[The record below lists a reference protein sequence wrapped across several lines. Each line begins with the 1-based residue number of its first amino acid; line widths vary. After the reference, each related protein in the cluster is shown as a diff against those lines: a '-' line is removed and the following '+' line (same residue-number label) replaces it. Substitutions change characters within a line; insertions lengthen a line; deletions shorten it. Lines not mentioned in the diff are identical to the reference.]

1 MSQKWFNGLNLQQN
15 QLENAVIQNLASDP
29 SSGKAGQIYYNTTD
43 NGYRYYNGTAWVSI
57 SADAIKSIV
66 AGNGLTSST
75 SGNAVTLTLGT
86 PSTSG
91 ATSGN
96 TLGDNS
102 VTENSHTHQIRIPSA
117 STAERGIIQLATDT
131 EATTGTETTK
141 AVTPKQLAS
150 AKQDAINSAKITI
163 QTSDGLTGGSSTP
176 ATSFTLGLS
185 DSGVVAG
192 TYNNVKVDA
201 KGRVTEGSLKSYV
214 ETSAL
219 DDYQKKQDNT
229 LNTTAKTVVGAIN
242 EVKGTADA
250 ASTKATTNATEIT
263 NIKNGTTVV
272 GEANK
277 VANLLTISDG
287 TNSTTYDGSAART
300 LQFKPEDFSES
311 ISGGTATVALK
322 DKGYATKTYV
332 DAQDDKKLDKAGG
345 IITGDLTIGGN
356 VTVNGTTTTVN
367 SNTLTVKDKL
377 IEVAKDNTT
386 TLTSPAG
393 IIVPKY
399 NGTDYGALVI
409 DGEGNAKVGDVQ
421 LTAGGDIDVNNSDLQ
436 TLATRTGLQDGQ
448 LVKWD
453 DTRKTL
459 VPDTTVASNASSA
472 LSKANANTTEITN
485 IKNGTTSV
493 GKADS
498 ADKLTTART
507 ISLNGDATGSTTFDG
522 SANKE
527 ISVTLSNTGVT
538 AGTYN
543 TVTVDAKGRVT
554 AATNTQNS
562 QVTEITGDGTKTV
575 FDIAHTLGKDVLVQ
589 VFLNGQQVGADT
601 VDELVSVDVF
611 TANNKVKLVFATA
624 PKTTEKFKVVIS
636 SGGSGGGNGSG
647 NSTNEWITA
656 PIDTV
661 LDFNTHYTIMV
672 DLGLFPPVPTMIYA
686 PASGNDTLI
695 GALPYY
701 TVGGPETDFDG
712 NLESYGLTHMDIEIQ
727 TVKDNN
733 TLRGFKLKGVRITE
747 IKFTT
752 LGGAATGTYSSAL
765 FADAGVTSFQYKKG

>member
-91 ATSGN
+91 AASGN
-96 TLGDNS
+96 TFGDNN

-117 STAERGIIQLATDT
+117 STIEKGIVQLATDT

-150 AKQDAINSAKITI
+150 AKQDAINSAKVTI

-185 DSGVVAG
+185 DSGVAAG
-192 TYNNVKVDA
+192 TYNNVTVDA
-201 KGRVTEGSLKSYV
+201 KGRVTAGSSQ
-214 ETSAL
+214 E
-219 DDYQKKQDNT
+219 
-229 LNTTAKTVVGAIN
+229 
-242 EVKGTADA
+242 
-250 ASTKATTNATEIT
+250 
-263 NIKNGTTVV
+263 
-272 GEANK
+272 
-277 VANLLTISDG
+277 
-287 TNSTTYDGSAART
+287 
-300 LQFKPEDFSES
+300 
-311 ISGGTATVALK
+311 
-322 DKGYATKTYV
+322 YATKTYV
-332 DAQDDKKLDKAGG
+332 NTQDDKKLDKAGG

-409 DGEGNAKVGDVQ
+409 DSDGNAKVGDVK

-436 TLATRTGLQDGQ
+436 TLATRDGLQDGQ

-453 DTRKTL
+453 DTKKTL

-472 LSKANANTTEITN
+472 LSTANANATEITN
-485 IKNGTTSV
+485 IKNGTTTV
-493 GKADS
+493 GKAAS
-498 ADKLTTART
+498 ADTAGKVAHDFMLAAGEGYYPTKYAYPISYNGGAYATLIFDIQDFGYYYAVEPSAGYKLHLTR
-507 ISLNGDATGSTTFDG
+507 
-522 SANKE
+522 
-527 ISVTLSNTGVT
+527 TGVEE
-538 AGTYN
+538 GTYN
-543 TVTVDAKGRVT
+543 RVTVDGKGRVT
-554 AATNTQNS
+554 AASNESYATKVVQT
-562 QVTEITGDGTKTV
+562 ITGDGSKTS
-575 FDIAHTLGKDVLVQ
+575 FDVAHTLGTDVSVQ
-589 VFLNGQQVGADT
+589 VYLKNQTVGADT
-601 VDELVSVDVF
+601 VDELVMVD
-611 TANNKVKLVFATA
+611 TYTLNNKVKLLFATA
-624 PKTTEKFKVVIS
+624 PTTTQTFKVVI
-636 SGGSGGGNGSG
+636 
-647 NSTNEWITA
+647 
-656 PIDTV
+656 
-661 LDFNTHYTIMV
+661 
-672 DLGLFPPVPTMIYA
+672 
-686 PASGNDTLI
+686 I
-695 GALPYY
+695 G
-701 TVGGPETDFDG
+701 
-712 NLESYGLTHMDIEIQ
+712 
-727 TVKDNN
+727 
-733 TLRGFKLKGVRITE
+733 
-747 IKFTT
+747 
-752 LGGAATGTYSSAL
+752 
-765 FADAGVTSFQYKKG
+765 

>member
-117 STAERGIIQLATDT
+117 STAEKGIVQLATDT
-131 EATTGTETTK
+131 EVATGTETTK

-150 AKQDAINSAKITI
+150 AKQDAINSAKVTI

-185 DSGVVAG
+185 NSGVTAG
-192 TYNNVKVDA
+192 TYNNVTVDA
-201 KGRVTEGSLKSYV
+201 KGRVTAGSSKEYV

-219 DDYQKKQDNT
+219 DAYQQKQDNA

-272 GEANK
+272 GKANK
-277 VANLLTISDG
+277 VANPLTISDG

-345 IITGDLTIGGN
+345 TITGDLTIGGN

-485 IKNGTTSV
+485 IKNGTTKV
-493 GKADS
+493 GK

-507 ISLNGDATGSTTFDG
+507 ISLSGDATGSTTFDG

-527 ISVTLSNTGVT
+527 ISVTLSNTGVA

-554 AATNTQNS
+554 AASSKNYSTKVVQT
-562 QVTEITGDGTKTV
+562 ITGDGSKTS
-575 FDIAHTLGKDVLVQ
+575 FDVAHTLGTDVSVQ
-589 VFLNGQQVGADT
+589 VYLKNQTVGADT
-601 VDELVSVDVF
+601 VDELVMVD
-611 TANNKVKLVFATA
+611 TYTLNNKVKLLFATA
-624 PKTTEKFKVVIS
+624 PTTTQTFKVVI
-636 SGGSGGGNGSG
+636 
-647 NSTNEWITA
+647 
-656 PIDTV
+656 
-661 LDFNTHYTIMV
+661 
-672 DLGLFPPVPTMIYA
+672 
-686 PASGNDTLI
+686 I
-695 GALPYY
+695 G
-701 TVGGPETDFDG
+701 
-712 NLESYGLTHMDIEIQ
+712 
-727 TVKDNN
+727 
-733 TLRGFKLKGVRITE
+733 
-747 IKFTT
+747 
-752 LGGAATGTYSSAL
+752 
-765 FADAGVTSFQYKKG
+765 

>member
-43 NGYRYYNGTAWVSI
+43 NGYRYYNGTAWVNI

-117 STAERGIIQLATDT
+117 STTEKGIVQLATDT
-131 EATTGTETTK
+131 EVATGTETTK

-150 AKQDAINSAKITI
+150 AKQDAINSAKVTI

-185 DSGVVAG
+185 NSGVAAG
-192 TYNNVKVDA
+192 TYNNVTVDA
-201 KGRVTEGSLKSYV
+201 KGRVTAGSSKSYV

-263 NIKNGTTVV
+263 NIKNGTTAV
-272 GEANK
+272 GKANK
-277 VANLLTISDG
+277 VANPLTISDG

-322 DKGYATKTYV
+322 DKGYVTKTYV
-332 DAQDDKKLDKAGG
+332 DTQDDKKLDKTGG
-345 IITGDLTIGGN
+345 TITGPLTIGGDL
-356 VTVNGTTTTVN
+356 TVNGTTTTVN

-409 DGEGNAKVGDVQ
+409 DSDGNAKVGDVK
-421 LTAGGDIDVNNSDLQ
+421 LKADGDIDVNNSDLQ

-453 DTRKTL
+453 DTQKTL

-485 IKNGTTSV
+485 IKNGTTKV

-507 ISLNGDATGSTTFDG
+507 ISLSGDATGSTTFDG
-522 SANKE
+522 SANKD
-527 ISVTLSNTGVT
+527 INVTLANTGVA

-543 TVTVDAKGRVT
+543 NVTVDAKGRVT
-554 AATNTQNS
+554 AASSKNYSTKVVQT
-562 QVTEITGDGTKTV
+562 ITGDGSKTS
-575 FDIAHTLGKDVLVQ
+575 FDVAHTLGADVSVQ
-589 VFLNGQQVGADT
+589 VYLKNQTVGADT
-601 VDELVSVDVF
+601 VDELVMVD
-611 TANNKVKLVFATA
+611 TYTLNNKVKLLFATA
-624 PKTTEKFKVVIS
+624 PTTTQTFKVVI
-636 SGGSGGGNGSG
+636 
-647 NSTNEWITA
+647 
-656 PIDTV
+656 
-661 LDFNTHYTIMV
+661 
-672 DLGLFPPVPTMIYA
+672 
-686 PASGNDTLI
+686 I
-695 GALPYY
+695 G
-701 TVGGPETDFDG
+701 
-712 NLESYGLTHMDIEIQ
+712 
-727 TVKDNN
+727 
-733 TLRGFKLKGVRITE
+733 
-747 IKFTT
+747 
-752 LGGAATGTYSSAL
+752 
-765 FADAGVTSFQYKKG
+765 

>member
-117 STAERGIIQLATDT
+117 STTEKGIVQLATDT
-131 EATTGTETTK
+131 DVTTGTETTK
-141 AVTPKQLAS
+141 AVTPKQLA
-150 AKQDAINSAKITI
+150 D
-163 QTSDGLTGGSSTP
+163 
-176 ATSFTLGLS
+176 
-185 DSGVVAG
+185 V
-192 TYNNVKVDA
+192 
-201 KGRVTEGSLKSYV
+201 
-214 ETSAL
+214 
-219 DDYQKKQDNT
+219 YQKKQDNT

-272 GEANK
+272 GKANK
-277 VANLLTISDG
+277 VANPLTISDG
-287 TNSTTYDGSAART
+287 TNSITYDGSAART

-332 DAQDDKKLDKAGG
+332 DTQDDKKLDKAGG

-409 DGEGNAKVGDVQ
+409 DGEGNAKVGDVK

-436 TLATRTGLQDGQ
+436 TLATRTNLVDGNLVQYDGTKQTLVDSGKTIGDLALKTDIPTNYVTTDTAQTITGDKTLTGLLRVNELSTYGDTPTTFFRYDNSDNSMNFGSY
-448 LVKWD
+448 
-453 DTRKTL
+453 DTRTYIKGKENEKPLYKYTTGSQIKTKSFVFEDEL
-459 VPDTTVASNASSA
+459 KDASVKRAETAGKVTYYMRFKSRKNLDTDEGSQRG
-472 LSKANANTTEITN
+472 LW
-485 IKNGTTSV
+485 NGSEPFVFSV
-493 GKADS
+493 LESDFFLYTPSDGIGLELA
-498 ADKLTTART
+498 
-507 ISLNGDATGSTTFDG
+507 ATGVEG
-522 SANKE
+522 
-527 ISVTLSNTGVT
+527 
-538 AGTYN
+538 GTYN
-543 TVTVDAKGRVT
+543 TVTVDTKGRVT
-554 AATNTQNS
+554 AASNESYATKVVQT
-562 QVTEITGDGTKTV
+562 ITGDGSKTS
-575 FDIAHTLGKDVLVQ
+575 FDITHTLGADVSVQ
-589 VFLNGQQVGADT
+589 VYLKNQRAGAYT
-601 VDELVSVDVF
+601 ADELVMVD
-611 TANNKVKLVFATA
+611 TYTRNNTVTLLFATA
-624 PKTTEKFKVVIS
+624 PTTTQTFKVVI
-636 SGGSGGGNGSG
+636 
-647 NSTNEWITA
+647 
-656 PIDTV
+656 
-661 LDFNTHYTIMV
+661 
-672 DLGLFPPVPTMIYA
+672 
-686 PASGNDTLI
+686 I
-695 GALPYY
+695 G
-701 TVGGPETDFDG
+701 
-712 NLESYGLTHMDIEIQ
+712 
-727 TVKDNN
+727 
-733 TLRGFKLKGVRITE
+733 
-747 IKFTT
+747 
-752 LGGAATGTYSSAL
+752 
-765 FADAGVTSFQYKKG
+765 

>member
-43 NGYRYYNGTAWVSI
+43 NGYRYYNGTAWVNI

-117 STAERGIIQLATDT
+117 STTEKGIVQLATDT
-131 EATTGTETTK
+131 DVTTGTETTK
-141 AVTPKQLAS
+141 AVTPKQLAA
-150 AKQDAINSAKITI
+150 AKQDAINSAKVTI
-163 QTSDGLTGGSSTP
+163 QTSDGLTGGNSTP

-185 DSGVVAG
+185 DSGVAAG
-192 TYNNVKVDA
+192 TYNNVTVDA
-201 KGRVTEGSLKSYV
+201 KGRVTAGSSKSYV

-250 ASTKATTNATEIT
+250 ASAKATTNATEIT
-263 NIKNGTTVV
+263 NIKNGTTAV

-277 VANLLTISDG
+277 VANPLTISDG

-345 IITGDLTIGGN
+345 TITGDLTIGGN

-453 DTRKTL
+453 DTQKTL

-485 IKNGTTSV
+485 IKNGTTKV

-507 ISLNGDATGSTTFDG
+507 ISLSGDATGSTTFDG
-522 SANKE
+522 SANKD
-527 ISVTLSNTGVT
+527 INVTLSNTGVA

-562 QVTEITGDGTKTV
+562 QVTEITGDGVKTV

-601 VDELVSVDVF
+601 VDELVSVDVY

-624 PKTTEKFKVVIS
+624 PKTTEKFKIVIS
-636 SGGSGGGNGSG
+636 SGGSGGGGNGST
-647 NSTNEWITA
+647 SEWITA

-661 LDFNTHYTIMV
+661 LDFNTHYTIRFDHV
-672 DLGLFPPVPTMIYA
+672 FLSHTPVAIYVT
-686 PASGNDTLI
+686 DMT
-695 GALPYY
+695 GALPFY
-701 TVGGPETDFDG
+701 TVGGPNTDFDG
-712 NLESYGLTHMDIEIQ
+712 NLEYYALDHSDIEFEHAY
-727 TVKDNN
+727 DHN
-733 TLRGFKLKGVRITE
+733 TRIGFKLKGIRSTE

-752 LGGAATGTYSSAL
+752 LGGATTGNYSFVS